1 MSAVLPQSLLAE
13 KPDII
18 KDELVRLRYALRHDF
33 EDQDALAVPAI
44 KEEMADGYN
53 DVLVFKN
60 TPVAGHTMIARTAW
74 CTEVLKFDDASV
86 NQLSIDE
93 MVTIVDLFLS
103 QLDA

>member
-18 KDELVRLRYALRHDF
+18 EDEQVRLRDALRHDF

-53 DVLVFKN
+53 EVIVLKN

-74 CTEVLKFDDASV
+74 CTEVLEFNDASV
-86 NQLSIDE
+86 NQLSIAE
-93 MVTIVDLFLS
+93 MANMVDNFLS
-103 QLDA
+103 QVAS